1 MAFVMYKGLM
11 ASEDVK
17 MMNVSV
23 DFQDGGVSASVKDG
37 SFVVLGDKIADTTYS
52 ASGKDYNV
60 YKAAAP
66 TAVTDKVVVVDIAG
80 VSQGSIAGNTYRI
93 GVKLFNLQSYAGEP
107 VRARRMMVGD
117 SFYLGSDNFNGAVT
131 VGQYAILEA
140 NKTTLAPNASIP
152 ESGFAVKIQESLDFT
167 AGQVADGKL
176 YLCEVV
182 QL

>member
-37 SFVVLGDKIADTTYS
+37 SFVVLGDKIADITYS
-52 ASGKDYNV
+52 ADGKDYNV

>member
-37 SFVVLGDKIADTTYS
+37 SFVVLGDKIADITYS
-52 ASGKDYNV
+52 ADGKDYNV

-117 SFYLGSDNFNGAVT
+117 SFYLGSDNFNGVVT

-152 ESGFAVKIQESLDFT
+152 ESGFAVKIQESIDFT

>member
-60 YKAAAP
+60 YKATAP

-80 VSQGSIAGNTYRI
+80 VS
-93 GVKLFNLQSYAGEP
+93 
-107 VRARRMMVGD
+107 
-117 SFYLGSDNFNGAVT
+117 
-131 VGQYAILEA
+131 
-140 NKTTLAPNASIP
+140 
-152 ESGFAVKIQESLDFT
+152 
-167 AGQVADGKL
+167 
-176 YLCEVV
+176 
-182 QL
+182 